1 MAITPHDTVDNASY
15 ALNYKVGEQ
24 TSSARMQPKHGDA
37 GANLDAMKAIA
48 VLLEDDI
55 DADIQSITA
64 REVLYVGPVRD
75 DSAARMSPTK
85 FNFYYIP
92 AGGGEA
98 DFVSFRLPWAKQSTQ
113 AAKTSLGVAIAAELS
128 GVEGTYTFHS

>member
-1 MAITPHDTVDNASY
+1 MALTPIDTVDNAAY

-37 GANLDAMKAIA
+37 GANLNSMKAIA
-48 VLLEDDI
+48 LLLEDDV
-55 DADIQSITA
+55 DADLQSITA
-64 REVLYVGPVRD
+64 REVLYTGPVRD

-85 FNFYYIP
+85 FNFYYVP
-92 AGGGEA
+92 AAGGDA
-98 DFVSFRLPWAKQSTQ
+98 DFVSVRLPWAKQSTQ
-113 AAKTSLGVAIAAELS
+113 AVKTALGIAIAAELS